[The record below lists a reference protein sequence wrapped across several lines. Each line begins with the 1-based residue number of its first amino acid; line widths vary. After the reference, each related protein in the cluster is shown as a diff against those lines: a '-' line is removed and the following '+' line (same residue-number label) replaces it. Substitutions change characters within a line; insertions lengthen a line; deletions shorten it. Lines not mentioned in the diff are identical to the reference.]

1 MTTRNIFVINCGI
14 QVITTIL
21 HNKTD
26 PCFRCSTRLTST
38 FDPVTSSHGRMAS
51 VRCLRVECLTLRAC
65 SIMGYWQI
73 HVGTKAGSCPG
84 SICSKLGKCVER
96 RFHKTR
102 GDKGLRCT
110 ERNVFRTNFEVDF
123 LVLPNVEGN
132 V

>member
-1 MTTRNIFVINCGI
+1 MTTRNIFVINSGI
-14 QVITTIL
+14 QVITIIL
-21 HNKTD
+21 HKKK
-26 PCFRCSTRLTST
+26 RIHALGAALALTST
-38 FDPVTSSHGRMAS
+38 FGPVTPSHGRMAS

-102 GDKGLRCT
+102 
-110 ERNVFRTNFEVDF
+110 
-123 LVLPNVEGN
+123 
-132 V
+132 